1 LKPIANLLLLA
12 ALAGCACG
20 SPILTLTL
28 VQSTISAAAGG
39 SATFMATGLNTA
51 AVTENLNGD
60 SFTPAPP
67 LTFDASDFLNNWPF
81 TLDPGQSFG
90 PADLFVVNV
99 PIGTAQGV
107 YSGAFDILG
116 GPGISD
122 TNLLGTVNFSVNVIP
137 EPGTCALLGIGIA
150 LAALRRRRA

>member
-1 LKPIANLLLLA
+1 LKPIANLLLFA

-28 VQSTISAAAGG
+28 VQSTVSAAAGG
-39 SATFMATGLNTA
+39 SATFTATGLNTA

-67 LTFDASDFLNNWPF
+67 TTLNDSDFVNNWPLF
-81 TLDPGQSFG
+81 LNAGASFG
-90 PADLFVVNV
+90 PADLFVIDV
-99 PIGTAQGV
+99 PTGTAQGS
-107 YSGAFDILG
+107 YSGVYDILG
-116 GPGISD
+116 GPLVSD
-122 TNLLGTVNFSVNVIP
+122 LNVLGTVNFTVNVIP
-137 EPGTCALLGIGIA
+137 EPGTFALLGIGFA